1 MTTTEQKKSGHAV
14 NRIPEEDTGAFQRW
28 SLPEMDEFGN
38 IIEAEKRPEP
48 KPRKVAEKAPGAVT
62 ESGEVIED
70 IDAADITM
78 QPITAEHLQE
88 ITEAAEKEGFAKG
101 HQEGFAQG
109 KQEGNQQGYQE
120 GLQKAKQET
129 DVQLRQKVQQL
140 QQITNQLMVPFKE
153 QESQLYLMLLDF
165 VCALT
170 RKIIKR
176 ELQIDSGDI
185 LAVVKQA
192 VAALP
197 VGAKSLRLTLNPDD
211 LAMIESYA
219 EEKQLGWQ
227 FYGDAGLTP
236 GGCHIETA
244 ESQVDYS
251 VESQMDALLEEF
263 LTRQLSQ
270 TSNLDP
276 DQNPTPQLDQEVLS
290 APVELT
296 PSTVAAEVSE
306 HGQAELNDTAS
317 DDFPDSPRNDPAP
330 GNDLSPGNK
339 EESP

>member
-1 MTTTEQKKSGHAV
+1 MTTTEQKKSSQV
-14 NRIPEEDTGAFQRW
+14 NRIPEEESGSFQRW
-28 SLPEMDEFGN
+28 MLPEMDQYGN

-48 KPRKVAEKAPGAVT
+48 PPRKSTEKATGNATV
-62 ESGEVIED
+62 EGGEIIED

-101 HQEGFAQG
+101 RQEGVAQG
-109 KQEGNQQGYQE
+109 KQEGVQQGYQE
-120 GLQKAKQET
+120 GLQKAKQEA

-153 QESQLYLMLLDF
+153 QESQLHLMLLDF

-170 RKIIKR
+170 RKVIKR
-176 ELQIDSGDI
+176 ELQIDSGDV

-197 VGAKSLRLTLNPDD
+197 VGAKNLRLTLNPDD

-227 FYGDAGLTP
+227 FYGDASLTP

-251 VESQMDALLEEF
+251 VETQMESLLEQF

-276 DQNPTPQLDQEVLS
+276 EQNPTPQLDEEVLS

-296 PSTVAAEVSE
+296 PSTVASEVSE
-306 HGQAELNDTAS
+306 HHQAELNDTGS
-317 DDFPDSPRNDPAP
+317 DDFPDSPRSEPSHPLADDD
-330 GNDLSPGNK
+330 GELL
-339 EESP
+339 